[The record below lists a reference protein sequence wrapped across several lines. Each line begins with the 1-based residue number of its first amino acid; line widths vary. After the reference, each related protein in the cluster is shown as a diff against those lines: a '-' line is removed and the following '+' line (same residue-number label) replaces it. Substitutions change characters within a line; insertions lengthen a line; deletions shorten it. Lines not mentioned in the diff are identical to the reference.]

1 MTISAFIGSWALV
14 SSVFK
19 NQNGELNY
27 PLGEQVLGRIHYEAN
42 GTMAAQLYSAVRP
55 RFAAADLAQGAER
68 EIRAA
73 FINMICYFGH
83 YQVEES
89 EQRVVH
95 QVEGCSFPNWVGSRQ
110 VRFYAFNADRL
121 TLRTVP
127 LQLGNGVQ
135 VGELVW
141 QRTGASS

>member
-1 MTISAFIGSWALV
+1 MTVNAFIGCRALV
-14 SSVFK
+14 SSAFE
-19 NQNGELNY
+19 NQDGELNH

-55 RFAAADLAQGAER
+55 RFAADDLAQGAER

-73 FINMICYFGH
+73 FINMICYCGR

-89 EQRVVH
+89 EQWVVH

-110 VRFYAFNADRL
+110 VRFYAFSGDRL
-121 TLRTVP
+121 TLRAVP

-141 QRTGASS
+141 QRTGASL